1 MESDLENELMDLLK
15 LLNSDDKE
23 DVKLGVGV
31 FNAQYYAKSIKFPVE
46 FKQGLKPKW
55 KNFSLEY
62 KRDMN
67 IPFATS
73 YTLRVLGMKPGNK
86 PVVDKEENVYYI
98 YLI

>member
-15 LLNSDDKE
+15 LLNSNDEE
-23 DVKLGVGV
+23 DVKLGVGI
-31 FNAQYYAKSIKFPVE
+31 FNAQYYAKNIKFPAE

-67 IPFATS
+67 TPISAS
-73 YTLRVLGMKPGNK
+73 YTLRVLGTKK
-86 PVVDKEENVYYI
+86 IVVEENIYYI